1 MAQDRAMDWDDDKP
15 KPARPAT
22 AITVGEPLGAFSIA
36 ELEARI
42 AALTREI
49 ERVREELRTK
59 RAHEAAAAA
68 VFKR

>member
-1 MAQDRAMDWDDDKP
+1 MDWDDDRPKPP
-15 KPARPAT
+15 KPAAPL
-22 AITVGEPLGAFSIA
+22 TVGEPLAAFSIA

-42 AALTREI
+42 AALTQEI

-68 VFKR
+68 LFKR

>member
-1 MAQDRAMDWDDDKP
+1 MDWDEP
-15 KPARPAT
+15 RPAPSK
-22 AITVGEPLGAFSIA
+22 AVVVGEALGAHSIA

-42 AALTREI
+42 VALTREI
-49 ERVREELRTK
+49 ERVKEELAAK

>member
-1 MAQDRAMDWDDDKP
+1 MDWDEAQRS
-15 KPARPAT
+15 PARAVV
-22 AITVGEPLGAFSIA
+22 VGEALGNLSIA

-42 AALTREI
+42 VALTGEI
-49 ERVREELRTK
+49 ERVREELAAR

>member
-1 MAQDRAMDWDDDKP
+1 MDWDDDKA
-15 KPARPAT
+15 KPAKTAT
-22 AITVGEPLGAFSIA
+22 AVTVGEPLGRFSIA

-42 AALTREI
+42 VTLNEEI
-49 ERVREELRTK
+49 ERVQAELRAK

>member
-1 MAQDRAMDWDDDKP
+1 MHWDEE
-15 KPARPAT
+15 RPVPSKG
-22 AITVGEPLGAFSIA
+22 IVVGEALGSLSIA

-42 AALTREI
+42 VALTREI
-49 ERVREELRTK
+49 ERVREELAAK